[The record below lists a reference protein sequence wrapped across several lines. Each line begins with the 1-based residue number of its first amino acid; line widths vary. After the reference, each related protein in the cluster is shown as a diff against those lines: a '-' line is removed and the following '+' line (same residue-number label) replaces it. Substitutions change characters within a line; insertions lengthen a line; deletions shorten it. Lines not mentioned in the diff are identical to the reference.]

1 VKHGVSYTYFNGL
14 HTFQF
19 KVTRAFVVGS
29 FGEDLPVY
37 VAQDASDRTWFEVG
51 GIAGTRLGGKIRL
64 TDGEGKPV
72 VSISRSETTF
82 GHEYKGLAPDG
93 RSAAFRP
100 IFLVPPI
107 ERCRRRNAPDT
118 RATCDTMDHSASTG
132 SPLPLL
138 HIVAVDHFRSAVLPK
153 RNARRSALVGVQCP
167 WYADAV
173 PFLVVCRARIASR
186 TPRTGSGTTRPAC
199 RSTHG
204 FRNGNSTCARRAASS
219 AALLTSS
226 ATRCSVRH
234 PIAHPIGK
242 CGFTR
247 MRGSPNESALPPFSP
262 SRNFPLLFRSL
273 QPPGPSL

>member
-1 VKHGVSYTYFNGL
+1 MKHGVSYTYFNGL

-118 RATCDTMDHSASTG
+118 RATCDYDGSLGIDRFSVATAS
-132 SPLPLL
+132 
-138 HIVAVDHFRSAVLPK
+138 HCR
-153 RNARRSALVGVQCP
+153 RRSLPERCP
-167 WYADAV
+167 PETKCTSFSTRWSAM
-173 PFLVVCRARIASR
+173 PVVCRCCAVSCCMPGAHRLTHAAHRI
-186 TPRTGSGTTRPAC
+186 
-199 RSTHG
+199 
-204 FRNGNSTCARRAASS
+204 RND
-219 AALLTSS
+219 
-226 ATRCSVRH
+226 
-234 PIAHPIGK
+234 
-242 CGFTR
+242 
-247 MRGSPNESALPPFSP
+247 
-262 SRNFPLLFRSL
+262 
-273 QPPGPSL
+273 

>member
-1 VKHGVSYTYFNGL
+1 MELFREAWRVLYLLQRTAQVSVQGDTG
-14 HTFQF
+14 
-19 KVTRAFVVGS
+19 FVVGS

-186 TPRTGSGTTRPAC
+186 TPRTGSGTTRRVVQLMDSVMAIPPALGTGHL
-199 RSTHG
+199 R
-204 FRNGNSTCARRAASS
+204 
-219 AALLTSS
+219 
-226 ATRCSVRH
+226 
-234 PIAHPIGK
+234 
-242 CGFTR
+242 
-247 MRGSPNESALPPFSP
+247 
-262 SRNFPLLFRSL
+262 PLF
-273 QPPGPSL
+273 

>member
-1 VKHGVSYTYFNGL
+1 MKHGVSYTYFNGL
-14 HTFQF
+14 HTFHF
-19 KVTRAFVVGS
+19 KVTRAFVLLGS

-118 RATCDTMDHSASTG
+118 RATCDTMDRSASTG

-138 HIVAVDHFRSAVLPK
+138 HIVAVGHFRSAVLPK
-153 RNARRSALVGVQCP
+153 RNARRSALVEC
-167 WYADAV
+167 YARGM
-173 PFLVVCRARIASR
+173 PMLCRFLLYTVCAS
-186 TPRTGSGTTRPAC
+186 P
-199 RSTHG
+199 H
-204 FRNGNSTCARRAASS
+204 ARRASDQERLRRA
-219 AALLTSS
+219 
-226 ATRCSVRH
+226 
-234 PIAHPIGK
+234 
-242 CGFTR
+242 
-247 MRGSPNESALPPFSP
+247 PNS
-262 SRNFPLLFRSL
+262 
-273 QPPGPSL
+273 